1 MSEQLTLKER
11 VRAIQPGTRIFDKIW
26 TRCSPDN
33 PNYASHMEQLFE
45 AEVINAALVAA
56 LKAVLAYP
64 CACYS
69 VMDPNWHSDTCIKT
83 TVRAA
88 LRDAG
93 EPL

>member
-1 MSEQLTLKER
+1 MSKQLTLKER

-45 AEVINAALVAA
+45 AEVINAALVAFIRRIANGQYHCELA
-56 LKAVLAYP
+56 LMEDA
-64 CACYS
+64 
-69 VMDPNWHSDTCIKT
+69 T
-83 TVRAA
+83 AA